1 VTEIQIVSVDAP
13 LTRQSLL
20 ARAFGLVL
28 HATAVGLLSGRERI
42 DRLDLDLLRDIA
54 RSAAAAG
61 IGRDA
66 ALGMLESD
74 LSPARLATLIER
86 LDEALIGSPLPD
98 RELRQLR
105 QTFELDQLAR
115 LLGTSEVSLRRYL
128 AGSRDVPDAVAAR
141 AHWLALV
148 VADLGGAYNQIGV
161 RRWFERPR
169 AQLEGRSPR
178 EALGANWTPDTATA
192 TSIQDLAAALVEPAA
207 AT

>member
-1 VTEIQIVSVDAP
+1 MTEIQIVSVDAP

-28 HATAVGLLSGRERI
+28 RATAVGLLSGRERI

-61 IGRDA
+61 IGKDA

-169 AQLEGRSPR
+169 AQLDGLSPR
-178 EALGANWTPDTATA
+178 EALGASWTPDTASA
-192 TSIQDLAAALVEPAA
+192 TSIQGLAAALVGPAA

>member
-1 VTEIQIVSVDAP
+1 
-13 LTRQSLL
+13 
-20 ARAFGLVL
+20 
-28 HATAVGLLSGRERI
+28 
-42 DRLDLDLLRDIA
+42 
-54 RSAAAAG
+54 
-61 IGRDA
+61 
-66 ALGMLESD
+66 MLEGD
-74 LSPARLATLIER
+74 LSPTRLATLIER

-105 QTFELDQLAR
+105 QTFELDQLAQ

-169 AQLEGRSPR
+169 AQLDGRSPR
-178 EALGANWTPDTATA
+178 EALGATWTPDGAAAT
-192 TSIQDLAAALVEPAA
+192 TIGGLAAALVGPAA

>member
-1 VTEIQIVSVDAP
+1 
-13 LTRQSLL
+13 LL
-20 ARAFGLVL
+20 GKAFGLVL
-28 HATAVGLLSGRERI
+28 RASAVGLLTGRERI
-42 DRLDLDLLRDIA
+42 DRLDLELLRDIA

-61 IGRDA
+61 IGKDA

-74 LSPARLATLIER
+74 LSPTRLATLIER

-105 QTFELDQLAR
+105 QTFELDQLGQ

-128 AGSRDVPDAVAAR
+128 AGSRDVPDVVAAR

-169 AQLEGRSPR
+169 AQLDGRSPR
-178 EALGANWTPDTATA
+178 EALGANWTPDGVPA
-192 TSIQDLAAALVEPAA
+192 TSIQVLAAALVGPAA